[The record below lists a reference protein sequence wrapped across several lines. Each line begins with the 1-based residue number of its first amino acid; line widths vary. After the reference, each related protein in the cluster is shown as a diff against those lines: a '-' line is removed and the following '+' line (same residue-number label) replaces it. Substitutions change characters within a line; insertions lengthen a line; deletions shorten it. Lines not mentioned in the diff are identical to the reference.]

1 MKRKMRVIAAAAMAA
16 VMIAMTGCGSSG
28 GAEETTAETTG
39 DGTYTVGIIQQLE
52 HVALDEA
59 TKGFQDTLTEKL
71 GDKVTFD
78 YQNAQNEQANC
89 ATIATKFVSNNVD
102 LIMANATTALQ
113 ASAAAVSGLTPSIT
127 KSFERTVCLSYVF
140 SAISL
145 PRSVRCDSRRYR
157 IQ

>member
-113 ASAAAVSGLTPSIT
+113 ASAAATGDIPIVGTSLLTM
-127 KSFERTVCLSYVF
+127 
-140 SAISL
+140 
-145 PRSVRCDSRRYR
+145 
-157 IQ
+157 